1 MQIPVLILT
10 KLLIMVSIL
19 GLLRCS
25 QSFRSLSR
33 RTDEQALAALKRAM
47 NAAEDY
53 GYPPQLVHLLILLMA
68 LSFMLSIFLTVP
80 GGR

>member
-1 MQIPVLILT
+1 MHVPVLILT
-10 KLLIMVSIL
+10 KLLIMISVL

-25 QSFRSLSR
+25 QSFRSICR

-53 GYPPQLVHLLILLMA
+53 GYPPQLVPLLILLMA
-68 LSFMLSIFLTVP
+68 LSFMLSIYLTVP